1 MFNAG
6 ACVVAE
12 HNRATSLVLCGR
24 LMLGLKQQ
32 LHYSQKPESFSSETQ
47 EEKTSRRPLQHFLL
61 AKRKAPSL
69 SFPTL
74 QVGIAPRAPPR
85 TALPQVEPG
94 VSPQGGHTMGPPATE
109 RGHPTAQA
117 QSKLSPDSSW
127 ILEEGRW
134 GKHLQSRCA
143 SSFPPELPA
152 HPLTK
157 HAASHPGHWRRSI
170 TRCGLQLG
178 SPCPLCHVLG
188 GPCRLE
194 GAHGSTRTV
203 LGNSAPCFGRE
214 NPPQV
219 PVSTSREQSPQ
230 FHSPLGA
237 LLVAVLFNHAQCNS
251 GDLSEKGGR

>member
-1 MFNAG
+1 MFNVG

-94 VSPQGGHTMGPPATE
+94 VSPQGGHTMGPPNTE
-109 RGHPTAQA
+109 RSHPTAQA
-117 QSKLSPDSSW
+117 QSELSPDSSR
-127 ILEEGRW
+127 IFEEGRW
-134 GKHLQSRCA
+134 GKHLRSRCA
-143 SSFPPELPA
+143 PSFPPELPP

-194 GAHGSTRTV
+194 GAHGSTRTA

-214 NPPQV
+214 NPPRV

-251 GDLSEKGGR
+251 DDLSEKGGR